1 MDEEALTYPKNTK
14 MSLDLGYF
22 GYSAPNLTVNL
33 PHKKPRK
40 SDLSLEQKEQNTK
53 HSQNRVCNEHAM
65 KGIKRIRIVKDIL
78 RLDAYNYAD
87 KLFINACSL
96 HNFRVKSPLRAYLYA
111 DTHVI
116 KLNFN

>member
-1 MDEEALTYPKNTK
+1 

-40 SDLSLEQKEQNTK
+40 SDLSLEQKGQNTK

-65 KGIKRIRIVKDIL
+65 KGIMRLSNFSAHKTLLIL
-78 RLDAYNYAD
+78 CSNGKNNYQQKASQVRR
-87 KLFINACSL
+87 KFQS
-96 HNFRVKSPLRAYLYA
+96 
-111 DTHVI
+111 
-116 KLNFN
+116 